1 MTNIDNIGQAH
12 NGSSILLYVIA
23 VIVGGIIG
31 GVISWLVTSKFV
43 NIAQQC
49 KIVYVSQD
57 EIIELENNRIK
68 QELLEKRQMFFGEV
82 TEALNLVT
90 KLPKSYRNRTTKVVY
105 SMGLVSGNN
114 VRSISKEVHQQVIE
128 ELLKKKK
135 GKNNE

>member
-1 MTNIDNIGQAH
+1 MTNIDNIGQVH
-12 NGSSILLYVIA
+12 NGTSILLYVIA

-31 GVISWLVTSKFV
+31 VVISWLVTMKFV

-49 KIVYVSQD
+49 KIVYVAQD

-68 QELLEKRQMFFGEV
+68 QELLEKRQMFFGEI

-90 KLPKSYRNRTTKVVY
+90 KLPETYRNRTTKVVY

-114 VRSISKEVHQQVIE
+114 VRSISKEVHQQIIK
-128 ELLKKKK
+128 ELTKQQKEKKQ
-135 GKNNE
+135 